1 MKNIQKHLTNAL
13 QLASAGVVDNTVV
26 NSTKLWRMRA
36 SLLRVL
42 RATSGLALRR
52 EYYGEINRVFMRDNF
67 AIVRYVVET
76 EGRLSLFKPKSKE
89 SFTRMCGA
97 IVATYEPLISTIDGK
112 THRSPGQLLQI
123 GASFCSNKHKRRF
136 SKREA
141 LFRAIQSVRPLNMA
155 WMDSPTK
162 LPYALAALLYGV
174 VGSDAPS
181 SILKFEQANAG
192 G

>member
-13 QLASAGVVDNTVV
+13 KLAEACVIAGIVIDPNE
-26 NSTKLWRMRA
+26 LHLMRK

-52 EYYGEINRVFMRDNF
+52 EYYGEINRAFMHDNF

-123 GASFCSNKHKRRF
+123 GASFCSAKHAKRF

-141 LFRAIQSVRPLNMA
+141 LFRAIQSIRPLNMA

-181 SILKFEQANAG
+181 SILKFERANAG